1 MCLETGMND
10 YITKPYS
17 EAELVNSVAYMIE
30 HGIGNAPQ
38 PTLGSTSGSD
48 QFDFV
53 FDEIAREF
61 GQDAKTKLFKL
72 MVERVPG
79 DLIQMEAIMET
90 KNYTQ
95 FAELIHNLAGSLG
108 SLKMYEG
115 LELAR
120 EFENAIKRNNFPLA
134 AQAHKRLVTYL
145 ERFIQYANEL
155 NAT

>member
-1 MCLETGMND
+1 MLEALQEKA
-10 YITKPYS
+10 ITKPYS

-30 HGIGNAPQ
+30 NGIGYVPPQ
-38 PTLGSTSGSD
+38 TLSSSSGSD

-61 GQDAKTKLFKL
+61 GQDAKTKLIKL

-79 DLIQMEAIMET
+79 DLEQMEAIMES
-90 KNYTQ
+90 KNYKQ

-120 EFENAIKRNNFPLA
+120 EFENAIKKNNFTLA

-145 ERFIQYANEL
+145 ERFLQYTNEL